1 MLTTDLILIDLNVD
15 DLLCPSDLITDRF
28 GSERFDVTGDL
39 IDPSD
44 LVFLGDLMET
54 DLMQSD
60 LLQ

>member
-15 DLLCPSDLITDRF
+15 GFLCPSDLITDRF
-28 GSERFDVTGDL
+28 DTERFDVTGDL

-44 LVFLGDLMET
+44 LVFLGDI
-54 DLMQSD
+54 MQRN